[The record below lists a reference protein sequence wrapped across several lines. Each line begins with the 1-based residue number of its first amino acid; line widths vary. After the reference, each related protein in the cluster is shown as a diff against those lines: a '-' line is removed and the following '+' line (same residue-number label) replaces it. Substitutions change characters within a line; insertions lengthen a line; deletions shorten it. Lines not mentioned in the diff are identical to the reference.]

1 MSRPRARSRDSR
13 VDQQPFKLQNV
24 DDDAVTVD
32 GDDEQQNAD
41 DDDLI
46 KKAREFLAHDFKGLE
61 KELID
66 TIIID
71 DLPESEI
78 RAKRFIRF
86 VYDANYDKKEFLSD
100 DTLKIFKNS
109 ITKLRP
115 IAIRLMIY
123 IRAKQVVDNGD
134 EYIRKDFLYYCQC
147 INVDLQ
153 KNIDKIATSKE
164 VTNFLVRPKNTS
176 KENFERDIGDFI
188 TLCVDVIKKHPTSF
202 ISNILTSEQT
212 SPVWRVLADVG
223 VAGCGAVVRTSFL
236 VGMLEGQLKEPYIT
250 ITNIATMLNRFGI
263 KYTAKYGIF
272 LYEFVFVL
280 LVLFVLTPIVDKRR
294 IAYIS
299 KTPLELGLKY
309 FFAYFYSISPSVVL
323 PDDWIQIG
331 VNIFLGLMAALITSS
346 ITPNVQFLK
355 KNAYTWIFLFML
367 TKYVTSASAD
377 TIVDDSYI
385 ILRNVLY
392 GNDGVDIVCSF
403 FDSTDIKNFITSNFT
418 SLQQEMQIC
427 LGPVYEYSG
436 VNVVR
441 DFGLYPIDTFQKVD
455 DSLINQY
462 NNSLRWN
469 NELQFYRNFVN
480 IPGDITRMEF
490 VSLLCEQ
497 VLQSSKPDEETLVY
511 CNRFMGYDPFSSHI
525 NGWQKDMAVIGGGL
539 FLAYLKILNLIAP
552 VQDYYLPKMVVSNI
566 ITSETTLVEKGTSIE
581 DVQMAGEII
590 NRVMSIIPSVNR
602 VRFDPL
608 KPTEDD
614 IDMLSELK
622 VENIKKGY
630 NFVFGSSNI
639 KKILS
644 ELNSTDE
651 TTYTPGID
659 RRGQV
664 KKILNILPLAV
675 TVEPTNPFYK
685 KLHVYSYINSEF
697 KRNAFFKI
705 DCETQSKFLGL
716 YITTTA
722 RYVKDQFKP
731 TKTDLVEKC
740 NEFHDFIDKMYN
752 VPVKPVSLQLKDLS
766 SLTGE
771 YIDKQFDVVKTQMG
785 VAVSNIWKSRML
797 LLSVGLI
804 VGSATLPT
812 GAGPALGAA
821 SSAMT
826 IMSPISSFMFP
837 AVTNDIETK
846 ALHMSEI
853 LSKLDYPEHAV
864 ATFGIGVVAL
874 LGSMVAFR
882 KSLYNDYIANPLA
895 VSTSEASFNLQYR
908 MVALAAELGIS
919 WGSLDVLVASII
931 EINTPLLNPAVLLV
945 IQTMKIY
952 IMLDFTRCYYV
963 ALTYHTRDVIDWING
978 RRFRLGNQNVGNQI
992 VGNGQGFPGAAARA
1006 QLHGL
1011 VNMLIN

>member
-1 MSRPRARSRDSR
+1 MNRSRARSRDSHVGR
-13 VDQQPFKLQNV
+13 QNNTSSSNVQNNSLSTQWDDICNSLKPIIENRANMYTEIIVNENQWQLVRKINARAFAYLVYDSNLGSAYFKK
-24 DDDAVTVD
+24 DDDFLPVF
-32 GDDEQQNAD
+32 QNN
-41 DDDLI
+41 I
-46 KKAREFLAHDFKGLE
+46 NGLKIVALSLLKFYSTTDAE
-61 KELID
+61 KEKYNITDLSRVGDQFNALI
-66 TIIID
+66 
-71 DLPESEI
+71 SEKDFNI
-78 RAKRFIRF
+78 YRERPNDVFDRIERYALLRQLA
-86 VYDANYDKKEFLSD
+86 VACA
-100 DTLKIFKNS
+100 NS
-109 ITKLRP
+109 IKIRP
-115 IAIRLMIY
+115 
-123 IRAKQVVDNGD
+123 VP
-134 EYIRKDFLYYCQC
+134 
-147 INVDLQ
+147 
-153 KNIDKIATSKE
+153 NII
-164 VTNFLVRPKNTS
+164 
-176 KENFERDIGDFI
+176 
-188 TLCVDVIKKHPTSF
+188 
-202 ISNILTSEQT
+202 TSEQT

-236 VGMLEGQLKEPYIT
+236 VGMLKGQLKEPYIT

-263 KYTAKYGIF
+263 KYTGEYGIL

-294 IAYIS
+294 IEYIS

-309 FFAYFYSISPSVVL
+309 FFVYFYSIYPSVVL
-323 PDDWIQIG
+323 PDNWIQIG

-355 KNAYTWIFLFML
+355 KNACTWIFLFML

-525 NGWQKDMAVIGGGL
+525 NGWQKDMTVIGGGL
-539 FLAYLKILNLIAP
+539 FLAYLEILKLIAP
-552 VQDYYLPKMVVSNI
+552 EEYYYVPKMVVSNI

-590 NRVMSIIPSVNR
+590 NRVLSIIPPVNR
-602 VRFDPL
+602 VRFNPL

-614 IDMLSELK
+614 IEMLSDLQ
-622 VENIKKGY
+622 VENVENGK

-639 KKILS
+639 IEILS
-644 ELNSTDE
+644 ELNNRKK

-664 KKILNILPLAV
+664 KKILNNLPLAV
-675 TVEPTNPFYK
+675 TVKPTNPFFK
-685 KLHVYSYINSEF
+685 ILHNYSYINRAF
-697 KRNAFFKI
+697 QRNAFFKL
-705 DCETQSKFLGL
+705 DCGTQSKFLDL
-716 YITTTA
+716 YIVTTTK
-722 RYVKDQFKP
+722 YIKDEFK
-731 TKTDLVEKC
+731 TNKTGLVEKC
-740 NEFHDFIDKMYN
+740 NEFNDFLDKMYN

-785 VAVSNIWKSRML
+785 VAVGNIWKSRML
-797 LLSVGLI
+797 SSAVGLTI
-804 VGSATLPT
+804 GAVSLST
-812 GAGPALGAA
+812 GASVATAIGLV
-821 SSAMT
+821 S
-826 IMSPISSFMFP
+826 SSFSGTMWISPMIFP

-864 ATFGIGVVAL
+864 ATFGIGIVAL

-895 VSTSEASFNLQYR
+895 VSTSEASLNLQYR

-919 WGSLDVLVASII
+919 WGNLDVLVASII
-931 EINTPLLNPAVLLV
+931 ENNISLLNPAVLLV

-952 IMLDFTRCYYV
+952 IMLDFTRCYCV

-992 VGNGQGFPGAAARA
+992 VGNGQGFPGAAARV
-1006 QLHGL
+1006 QFHGL